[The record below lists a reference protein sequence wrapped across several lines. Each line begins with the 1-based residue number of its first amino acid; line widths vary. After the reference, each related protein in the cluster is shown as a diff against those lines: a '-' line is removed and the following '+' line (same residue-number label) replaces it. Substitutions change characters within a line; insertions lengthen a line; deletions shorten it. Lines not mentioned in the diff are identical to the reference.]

1 MVSHF
6 PLIMTPN
13 LWGISELKM
22 HHKIEDKK
30 ALLNSRYKTLPIL
43 ISQMHLEDLTNTKT
57 YVAPKV

>member
-1 MVSHF
+1 
-6 PLIMTPN
+6 MTPN